1 MATLTIRN
9 VDDETKQAL
18 RFRAAKH
25 GVSVE
30 QEVRTILRD
39 ATRAQSHDAGPE
51 GRPGESWYKSIREL
65 VEPHG
70 GFDLQ
75 IPPRS
80 KAMRDP
86 PTFE

>member
-1 MATLTIRN
+1 MVTMTIRN
-9 VDDETKQAL
+9 VDDETRQVL
-18 RFRAAKH
+18 RLRAAKH

-30 QEVRTILRD
+30 QEVRNILKD
-39 ATRAQSHDAGPE
+39 VTRASEDTAPT
-51 GRPGESWYKSIREL
+51 GRPGENWYKSIRDL

-70 GFDLQ
+70 GFELA